1 MEYVYNSLQIN
12 KLQLKYLTKLMVDFN
27 AKSEQT
33 TENKEVMGKDSLSK
47 MNQNGEIFTDM
58 CAFNRLITGD
68 SEVSAA

>member
-1 MEYVYNSLQIN
+1 
-12 KLQLKYLTKLMVDFN
+12 MVDFN

-33 TENKEVMGKDSLSK
+33 TENKEVMGKDSLRK

-58 CAFNRLITGD
+58 CAFNRLNTGD

>member
-1 MEYVYNSLQIN
+1 
-12 KLQLKYLTKLMVDFN
+12 MVDFN

-68 SEVSAA
+68 SVLSAA